1 MKKRILLVVF
11 SLVLMFLLVGCS
23 LDDLQET
30 SQRNVVTNLY
40 NSDVYDY
47 VDPETGV
54 HYLIYS
60 HKSYN
65 AGMGGIAPRLNPDG
79 SIMVEK
85 EGGKDGNSNDD

>member
-1 MKKRILLVVF
+1 MKKRILIVVF
-11 SLVLMFLLVGCS
+11 SLVLVYLLVGCS
-23 LDDLQET
+23 LDNLQET
-30 SQRNVVTNLY
+30 PQKNVAMNFY

-65 AGMGGIAPRLNPDG
+65 AGMGGITPRLNPDG
-79 SIMVEK
+79 SIMVDEVK
-85 EGGKDGNSNDD
+85 GGDSRE

>member
-11 SLVLMFLLVGCS
+11 SLVLVFLLVGCS

-30 SQRNVVTNLY
+30 SQRNVVTDLY

-60 HKSYN
+60 RKN
-65 AGMGGIAPRLNPDG
+65 CDAGMGGITPRLNPDG
-79 SIMVEK
+79 SIMVDEM
-85 EGGKDGNSNDD
+85 EGGDADGK

>member
-1 MKKRILLVVF
+1 MKKRILIVVF
-11 SLVLMFLLVGCS
+11 SLVLVFLLVGCS
-23 LDDLQET
+23 LDDIQET
-30 SQRNVVTNLY
+30 SQRNVVTNFY

-65 AGMGGIAPRLNPDG
+65 AGMGGITPRLNPDG
-79 SIMVEK
+79 SIMIEK
-85 EGGKDGNSNDD
+85 EGGKGGNSNDD